1 LSEVRTAAD
10 LTQTSTFHEVKVEE
24 SMAVATRTEPTT
36 VSVTV
41 GGSEITLETGKL
53 AKQADG
59 AVVVRSGDTMVLA
72 TAQGRMEAREG
83 ADFFPLTVDVEERMY
98 AAGKI
103 PGGFFKRE
111 GRPTERAILTARMI
125 DRPIRPLWPKGFRNE
140 VQVICTVLSA
150 DLVTPHDILCINGAS
165 AALMI
170 SPLPFIGPVGAVRI
184 GLVGGELVVN
194 PTLPELEEGAA
205 LDLIVVGT
213 KEGLTMVEAGADQVP
228 EDRLLEALEL
238 AHAEIK
244 QLCEAQEE
252 LARQVGKAKWLDSSV
267 TEELEGQ
274 HGETVRERIDGE
286 GLRAADAVVEELLTP
301 LGMDSTE
308 EDVVRQVQQKQS
320 LAAILERIRL
330 QAVLGPVREQ
340 FESDL
345 RALTE
350 AEQDSKELKSAKRH
364 LLFDRIVETVELPFP
379 VGPAVGDGEAAT
391 TKDSLTKSYVK
402 KAAEAIYKELVRR
415 KIAVE
420 KARPDGRGP
429 EEIRPIDCEVEVSAR
444 THGSALFTRGQT
456 QIMSLL
462 TLGTAKEGQR
472 IDDLS
477 LETDRRFMHHY
488 NFPPYSVGETGF
500 MRGPKRRDIGHGALA
515 QRALEAVI
523 PGAEDFPYTIR
534 IVSETL
540 ESNGS
545 SSMGSVCGSTLAL
558 MDAGVPIEAPV
569 SGIAMGLVKE
579 GDDYVILTDIQGAE
593 DHLGDMDFKVAG
605 TRAGITALQ
614 MDIKI
619 TGVTSEIMRNA
630 LEQAKR
636 AREIILDKMLEAIP
650 EPRTEL
656 SENAPR
662 ISTVKI
668 DQEKIGMVIG
678 KGGETIRALEAD
690 HDVQIDIEE
699 DGTILIYATEGKNAE
714 AAIAAIEALTKEP
727 EVGDTYTGKVVKT
740 TQFGAFVELKK
751 GTDGLLH
758 VSNVGPGRVGHIEDV
773 IERGDVLDVLVQEVD
788 KARGRIGLKLIAKH
802 ENGSLVQP
810 EELIE
815 RAKNAPPR
823 EREEERPRGD
833 RDRRGGRG
841 GRGGRDRGR
850 DRD

>member
-1 LSEVRTAAD
+1 
-10 LTQTSTFHEVKVEE
+10 
-24 SMAVATRTEPTT
+24 MAIATERRAE

-41 GGSEITLETGKL
+41 GGRELTFETGKL

-59 AVVVRSGDTMVLA
+59 SVVVSSGETMVLA
-72 TAQGRMEAREG
+72 TAQGRMEPREG

-125 DRPIRPLWPKGFRNE
+125 DRPIRPLWPKGYKNE
-140 VQVICTVLSA
+140 TQVICTVLSA
-150 DLVTPHDILCINGAS
+150 DLITAHDILCINGAS
-165 AALMI
+165 AALML
-170 SPLPFIGPVGAVRI
+170 SPMPFLGPVGAVR
-184 GLVGGELVVN
+184 VGIIDGELVVN
-194 PTLPELEEGAA
+194 PTLPEVEEHSE

-213 KEGLTMVEAGADQVP
+213 PDALTMVEAGANQVS
-228 EDRLLEALEL
+228 EEKLLEALDL
-238 AHAEIK
+238 AHEEIK
-244 QLCEAQEE
+244 KLCDAQLE
-252 LARQVGKAKWLDSSV
+252 LQRQAGKAKWLDSSV
-267 TEELEGQ
+267 TEELE
-274 HGETVRERIDGE
+274 RELGDKIRQLITAE
-286 GLRAADAVVEELLTP
+286 GLRGAEAIVEEA
-301 LGMDSTE
+301 LGELSMDSTE
-308 EDVVRQVQQKQS
+308 DDVLRQLQLRMS
-320 LAAILERIRL
+320 LATVLERIRL
-330 QAVLGPVREQ
+330 ESVLQPVREQ
-340 FESDL
+340 FEDEL
-345 RALTE
+345 RVLTD
-350 AEQDSKELKSAKRH
+350 AEQDSKELKSAKRQ
-364 LLFDRIVETVELPFP
+364 LLFDRIVETVKLAFP
-379 VGPAVGDGEAAT
+379 VGPSVGEGEAASV
-391 TKDSLTKSYVK
+391 KDSLTKNYVK

-420 KARPDGRGP
+420 KHRPDGRTP
-429 EEIRPIDCEVEVSAR
+429 EEIRPISCEVGVAPR
-444 THGSALFTRGQT
+444 VHGSGLFTRGQT

-488 NFPPYSVGETGF
+488 NFPPYSVGETGM

-515 QRALEAVI
+515 QRSLEPVI
-523 PGAEDFPYTIR
+523 PPADEFPYTIR

-558 MDAGVPIEAPV
+558 MDAGVPIKAPV

-605 TRAGITALQ
+605 TRDGITGLQ

-619 TGVTSEIMRNA
+619 TGVTREIMQAA

-650 EPRTEL
+650 EVRSEL
-656 SENAPR
+656 NENAPR

-668 DQEKIGMVIG
+668 DPEKIGMVIG
-678 KGGETIRALEAD
+678 KGGETIRALESEN
-690 HDVQIDIEE
+690 DVQIDIEE
-699 DGTILIYATEGKNAE
+699 DGTILIYATDGEKARS
-714 AAIAAIEALTKEP
+714 AIGAIEALTKEP
-727 EVGDTYTGKVVKT
+727 EVGDEFRNAKVVKT

-773 IERGDVLDVLVQEVD
+773 INRGDILDVVVQEVD
-788 KARGRIGLKLIAKH
+788 KARGRIGLKLIQKH
-802 ENGSLVQP
+802 ENGTTVSP

-815 RAKNAPPR
+815 RAKDAPPR
-823 EREEERPRGD
+823 EREERPPRDG
-833 RDRRGGRG
+833 DRRGGRG
-841 GRGGRDRGR
+841 GRGGGRGR
-850 DRD
+850 DRERS